1 MYSYDADS
9 NQHYYHEK
17 LRDIEKAVYGLIAV
31 VRSEIDREISEIRD
45 EIEKFKSEK
54 EKVSLL
60 DVKASTDF
68 QRQMAGKIVALE
80 EHLNRRLVDVESRIS
95 AASERIRAVTNTC
108 TVASS
113 SSMSEQSVLQQ
124 MKKRHAVNL
133 ASRSHGAFVVS
144 HLTSKAVTSG
154 SVLYNFVSTV
164 FGLETY
170 NFAITERTH
179 IMPSEAFCFEG
190 AEGKLTIRLW
200 SNASVEAVEYEHDYW
215 HDVVPISAPNRYD
228 VMISDSD
235 NLIRIIQKSGVPEI
249 VVIRIIQK
257 SAACMDHECAAMQL
271 LGECEYPNDEK
282 SGPSQQC
289 EMQNRSVSTDQV
301 QVVFLSNHGQEYTCV
316 YQLRVLNW
324 R

>member
-1 MYSYDADS
+1 MDAVYVMES
-9 NQHYYHEK
+9 RLEMFEKQQLTQQHYYHEK

-228 VMISDSD
+228 VM
-235 NLIRIIQKSGVPEI
+235 
-249 VVIRIIQK
+249 
-257 SAACMDHECAAMQL
+257 ACMDHECAAMQL